1 MARVT
6 NDGRVPGQIPCETW
20 QTVST
25 EGCVIYCVDL
35 NLTNNTVC
43 ATIGSEEVI
52 YAMESTTTFSIR
64 MDREIKDKLDEFC
77 KGVGMNANTAF
88 NMFARKVVADQ
99 RLPFEVAVQP
109 KPQAGTDWRADMQRR
124 SAKADVDTD
133 NILGS
138 LIHASAPLPPGSE
151 AAALLEKA
159 LQTARIAFDG
169 EAERLGLKSM
179 EDVVRL
185 VKETRKEHRRDNT
198 DADNG

>member
-1 MARVT
+1 
-6 NDGRVPGQIPCETW
+6 
-20 QTVST
+20 
-25 EGCVIYCVDL
+25 
-35 NLTNNTVC
+35 
-43 ATIGSEEVI
+43 
-52 YAMESTTTFSIR
+52 MESTTTFSIR

-124 SAKADVDTD
+124 SANADVDTD

-138 LIHASAPLPPGSE
+138 LVHASAPLPPGSE